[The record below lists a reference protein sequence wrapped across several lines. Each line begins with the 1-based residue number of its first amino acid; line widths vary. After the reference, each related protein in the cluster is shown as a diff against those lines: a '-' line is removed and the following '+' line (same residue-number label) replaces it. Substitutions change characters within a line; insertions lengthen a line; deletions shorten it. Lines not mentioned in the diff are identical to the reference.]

1 MILKISFREEKS
13 ALLIGRVK
21 SYRVK
26 DDILIVE
33 NKDGICNITPL
44 EVIKYI
50 SVEYEESVKW
60 RNDIKDTLRSQQRY

>member
-1 MILKISFREEKS
+1 MILKISFREETS
-13 ALLIGRVK
+13 ALLIGGVTK
-21 SYRVK
+21 YRVK

-50 SVEYEESVKW
+50 SVEYDEEVK
-60 RNDIKDTLRSQQRY
+60 